1 MGTIFLIR
9 HGEVKWNREN
19 SYIGSTDLPLNA
31 NGRSQAGLVAE
42 CLKHQHVSA
51 IYSSDLIRARET
63 AEIIAA
69 RLGLSVN
76 TVPDLREVD
85 YGEWEGLPES
95 EVRKRYPDIFREW
108 RLNPSGVRIPGG
120 ETFAELRDRAFPA
133 FCRIAQAHPD
143 ENIAVVAHKSTN
155 RVILCCI
162 LGIDVNNYRRIGQ
175 GNSALNV
182 IETRKDGRMVVQTIN
197 ESGHL
202 LVPIQ
207 LDTPH
212 SSRLNRRCGRP
223 GFKTLG

>member
-1 MGTIFLIR
+1 MLWFIEHEELEVVLDTIFLIR

-31 NGRSQAGLVAE
+31 HGRSQAGLVAE
-42 CLKHQHVSA
+42 CLAGRNVSA
-51 IYSSDLIRARET
+51 VYSSDLVRARET

-69 RLGLSVN
+69 RLGLPVD

-85 YGEWEGLPES
+85 YGEWEGLTES
-95 EVRKRYPDIFREW
+95 EVRERYPEVFVEW
-108 RLNPSGVRIPGG
+108 RLNPSRVRIPGG

-133 FCRIAQAHPD
+133 FCRIAQAHAG

-155 RVILCCI
+155 RVILCSI
-162 LGIDVNNYRRIGQ
+162 LGVDINHYRRIGQ

-182 IETRKDGRMVVQTIN
+182 IETRKDGRMVVEAIN

-202 LVPIQ
+202 LVPM
-207 LDTPH
+207 
-212 SSRLNRRCGRP
+212 
-223 GFKTLG
+223 

>member
-31 NGRSQAGLVAE
+31 NGTSQAGLVAE
-42 CLKHQHVSA
+42 YLERRNVSA
-51 IYSSDLIRARET
+51 VYSSDLIRAHET

-69 RLGLSVN
+69 RLGLPVHAI
-76 TVPDLREVD
+76 PDLREVD
-85 YGEWEGLPES
+85 YGEWEGLTES
-95 EVRKRYPDIFREW
+95 EVRERYPRIFRAW
-108 RLNPSGVRIPGG
+108 RRDPSGVRIPGG

-155 RVILCCI
+155 RVILCSI
-162 LGIDVNNYRRIGQ
+162 LGVDINNYRRVGQ

-202 LVPIQ
+202 LV
-207 LDTPH
+207 D
-212 SSRLNRRCGRP
+212 RC
-223 GFKTLG
+223 